1 MNKRLKGIALV
12 SGIFA
17 AAVFVLAGFFVW
29 RNAAYVDTFHARVLG
44 DATVAT
50 VPANGRVLQYDV
62 EVGDAVA
69 EGEELG
75 IIEVYLSSS
84 PGGRVA
90 LPVRA
95 PVSGVIVER
104 RVGVSEAVA
113 AGQPLV
119 TIMDPNDMWV
129 EANINEARIA
139 QVKVGQDV
147 RVRVR
152 ALKVSFSGRVERVGR
167 TTNVAL
173 TADGGRSA
181 VSQAMSAEVPVRI
194 AFDPDGYRLMPGMSV
209 EVRIRIDPRAW

>member
-1 MNKRLKGIALV
+1 MQPR
-12 SGIFA
+12 S
-17 AAVFVLAGFFVW
+17 FVLAGFFVW

-50 VPANGRVLQYDV
+50 VPANGRVLQCDV

-104 RVGVSEAVA
+104 PVGVSEAVA

-152 ALKVSFSGRVERVGR
+152 ALKVSFQRPRGAGGAHHQRGPHGRWRAQR
-167 TTNVAL
+167 
-173 TADGGRSA
+173 
-181 VSQAMSAEVPVRI
+181 RI
-194 AFDPDGYRLMPGMSV
+194 AGAERRGAGAHRL
-209 EVRIRIDPRAW
+209 

>member
-1 MNKRLKGIALV
+1 M
-12 SGIFA
+12 
-17 AAVFVLAGFFVW
+17 
-29 RNAAYVDTFHARVLG
+29 
-44 DATVAT
+44 
-50 VPANGRVLQYDV
+50 
-62 EVGDAVA
+62 
-69 EGEELG
+69 
-75 IIEVYLSSS
+75 
-84 PGGRVA
+84 A

-104 RVGVSEAVA
+104 PVGVSEAVA

-152 ALKVSFSGRVERVGR
+152 ALKVSFGGRVERVGR
-167 TTNVAL
+167 TTNLAL
-173 TADGGRSA
+173 TVDGGRST
-181 VSQAMSAEVPVRI
+181 VSQALSAEVPVRI